1 LNRANSGHNIL
12 DKMLKNEVPQDKG
25 IAEGLKEV
33 TYAVD
38 DDGSYVLV
46 PSAGWEPK
54 NISNYQAWEII
65 ARQIDTAR
73 KQVQANEVSP
83 LAYHMARNLMDLP
96 LLAQYMGI
104 MRWRVKRHL
113 QPKVFNKLK
122 QDILERYAVLL
133 KVTVDEL
140 KDITLVD
147 DPVIP
152 GRDNK

>member
-1 LNRANSGHNIL
+1 
-12 DKMLKNEVPQDKG
+12 MLKNEVPQDKG
-25 IAEGLKEV
+25 IAEGLEEV

-38 DDGSYVLV
+38 DDGRYVLV
-46 PSAGWEPK
+46 PSTGWEPK
-54 NISNYQAWEII
+54 NISNYQAWEIS
-65 ARQIDTAR
+65 ASQIDTAR
-73 KQVQANEVSP
+73 QQVLANKLSP

-122 QDILERYAVLL
+122 PEILKRYAVLL
-133 KVTVDEL
+133 KVTVNEL